1 MYSQNANVDYPCN
14 TRSEGSLI
22 SCVHFYKSSKNF
34 IVLVKKK
41 MEKLRF
47 RQEIMLVDKRLANL
61 LALFLLIVGIV
72 QFQIGCVRTEEV

>member
-1 MYSQNANVDYPCN
+1 MYSQNANVDYPCI

-41 MEKLRF
+41 NGEVEIQARNYVS
-47 RQEIMLVDKRLANL
+47 RQKT
-61 LALFLLIVGIV
+61 G
-72 QFQIGCVRTEEV
+72 